1 MGDMNGSYLEVLMSK
16 KAKYLFLVPIVLFL
30 LYWCVS
36 LAKCEILT
44 KIHGEE
50 FEEVDLTEVMLV
62 DADYWKVLSYREDY
76 AEVYF
81 VSPEGKGGTVLHLLR
96 DGDTW
101 IIGEWGPYWSATG
114 SADDIIWPYIR

>member
-1 MGDMNGSYLEVLMSK
+1 M
-16 KAKYLFLVPIVLFL
+16 AKRVKFFIVIFFVLFL
-30 LYWCVS
+30 LYWGGS
-36 LAKCEILT
+36 LVKCEILT
-44 KIHGEE
+44 KIHGGE
-50 FEEVDLTEVMLV
+50 FEGVDLTEVMLV
-62 DADYWKVLSYREDY
+62 DADYWKVLSYREGH